1 MTQLLDG
8 LHRLY
13 IDGEY
18 AAAGGGAEDVV
29 NPGSEEVFGQAP
41 LADQSDLDRAI
52 AAARRAF
59 DDGPWPRRS
68 AAERAEHMVRFH
80 AALARRR
87 DRFAQIIMAEGGAVR
102 ADAWA
107 RQFDS
112 PMKHLRHNIETGKKQ
127 FARVLDPV
135 VTDFGSVKAL
145 GGAVVE
151 RVPVGVVGAISAFN
165 YPTFLNLA
173 KIGPALMAGNTMV
186 LKPSEL
192 TPFQALLLGEA
203 ADEAELPAG
212 VLNVINGGSGVG
224 AALSTDERVDL
235 LSFTGSD
242 RVGSMIAEQGAPTLK
257 RVLLELGG
265 KSPLIVRPDANLNM
279 AAKATL
285 RGFTAHAGQGCAML
299 TRSLV
304 HNSVREQF
312 VAHVAE
318 LAKSVVVGEPTNPDA
333 HMGPL
338 ISAAQRERVE
348 RYVQLGQD
356 EGATLVFGGSRPAEF
371 ERGYY
376 FQPTLF
382 DDVDN
387 KSSIAQNEI
396 FGPVGVVVGFD
407 TDEEAIALANDS
419 KFGLRAG
426 VMTADTG
433 LAYEIAQ
440 QLRVG
445 QVLINGGSL
454 TALSDAP
461 FGGLKRSGYGREGG
475 DEGFLAYTD
484 ARTIEY
490 HAG

>member
-1 MTQLLDG
+1 MTQLLNG
-8 LHRLY
+8 LDQLY
-13 IDGEY
+13 INGEY
-18 AAAGGGAEDVV
+18 AAAGGGGEDVV
-29 NPGSEEVFGQAP
+29 NPANETVFGQAP
-41 LADQSDLDRAI
+41 VADQSDLDRAI
-52 AAARRAF
+52 GAARQAF
-59 DDGPWPRRS
+59 DAGPWPRLS
-68 AAERAEHMVRFH
+68 AAERAEHMLRFH
-80 AALARRR
+80 SALLSRR
-87 DRFAQIIMAEGGAVR
+87 DRFGEIIMAEGGAVR

-107 RQFDS
+107 RQFDI

-127 FARVLDPV
+127 FSRVLEPV
-135 VTDFGSVKAL
+135 VTDFGRVKAL
-145 GGAVVE
+145 GSAIVE
-151 RVPVGVVGAISAFN
+151 RIPVGVVGAISAFN

-173 KIGPALMAGNTMV
+173 KIGPALMAGNAMV

-203 ADEAELPAG
+203 ASEAELPPG
-212 VLNVINGGSGVG
+212 VLNIINGGIDVG
-224 AALSTDERVDL
+224 TALTTDARVDL

-242 RVGSMIAEQGAPTLK
+242 GVGSKVAEQGAATLK

-265 KSPLIVRPDANLNM
+265 KSPLIVRADANLNM
-279 AAKATL
+279 AVKATL

-299 TRSLV
+299 TRTLV
-304 HNSVREQF
+304 HNSVRQQF
-312 VAHVAE
+312 VDDVTE
-318 LAKSVVVGEPTNPDA
+318 LSKSVVVGEPADA
-333 HMGPL
+333 ATHMGPL

-356 EGATLVFGGSRPAEF
+356 EGAKLVFGGHRPSDLKQ
-371 ERGYY
+371 GYY
-376 FQPTLF
+376 YAPTLF
-382 DDVDN
+382 NDVDN
-387 KSSIAQNEI
+387 RSSIGQDEI

-475 DEGFLAYTD
+475 DEGYLAYTEP
-484 ARTIEY
+484 RTIEY